1 MVAFTDGDMLPYA
14 PRIDAAPF
22 GCDAFTTEQ
31 LLKDQLAY
39 MGEHLERDVRILR
52 TKPLELTL
60 TEQDAAVHSSRLA
73 VESGVNSV
81 VISRRRAYGKGGLE
95 SAGIRIPS
103 EKGLGDGSLVW
114 VNTPPD
120 GIKGE
125 FGRGV
130 IEAKLAHELW
140 HSVGIGHCATKN
152 CLMSARLDTE
162 AFYRLSVLP
171 DKGLCHDHMVA
182 IDGIARDKQYFAR
195 LRQQSQSATL

>member
-1 MVAFTDGDMLPYA
+1 MASFADSDMLPYA

-22 GCDAFTTEQ
+22 GYDSFTTGQ
-31 LLKDQLAY
+31 LLDDQLAY
-39 MGEHLERDVRILR
+39 MSEQLQRDIRIVRP
-52 TKPLELTL
+52 KPFVSNL
-60 TEQDAAVHSSRLA
+60 TEHDTAVHASRLP
-73 VESGVNSV
+73 VESGLNSV

-95 SAGIRIPS
+95 SAGLRIPA

-120 GIKGE
+120 GINSE

-152 CLMSARLDTE
+152 CLMSERLNTE

-171 DKGLCHDHMVA
+171 HKGLCHDHLVA
-182 IDGIARDKQYFAR
+182 IGGIARDKQYFAR